1 MKPTRKRDQQKFK
14 KQEAKTRS
22 KPTKNEVKTESQ
34 EKQEEGPK
42 EAGKGRTQTATTQ
55 PPTHYESL
63 RFVPGLQFDDP
74 KRQEGFGVMALAT
87 PAVPPAADCGT
98 ASPCGGRLYGG
109 PARGLTF
116 GLLPN
121 KWIKQSPIRHLRG
134 MRRDPRI
141 RLDPQTVEAIAR
153 RVVELLEKRGLQ
165 RREMVDAAELARRFG
180 IERSWVY
187 SHAIE
192 LGAVKL
198 GAGAKPRLRFD
209 PEIAARVLRKVDD
222 RPAADPPARSGKRA
236 GQPQGSEGRVELLP
250 IRGSGESGP
259 PPTA

>member
-1 MKPTRKRDQQKFK
+1 
-14 KQEAKTRS
+14 
-22 KPTKNEVKTESQ
+22 
-34 EKQEEGPK
+34 
-42 EAGKGRTQTATTQ
+42 
-55 PPTHYESL
+55 
-63 RFVPGLQFDDP
+63 VPGPQFGDP
-74 KRQEGFGVMALAT
+74 KRQDGSKVMALAT

-98 ASPCGGRLYGG
+98 ASPCGGLYGG

-116 GLLPN
+116 GLFPN
-121 KWIKQSPIRHLRG
+121 KWIKQSPIWHLRG

-165 RREMVDAAELARRFG
+165 RRELVDAAELARRLG

-198 GAGAKPRLRFD
+198 GTGAKPRLRFD
-209 PEIAARVLRKVDD
+209 PEIAARVLRKVDGQ
-222 RPAADPPARSGKRA
+222 PAADPPARSGKRA
-236 GQPQGSEGRVELLP
+236 SQPQGSKGRVELLP
-250 IRGSGESGP
+250 IHGSGESDP
-259 PPTA
+259 PSAA